1 MAIAKGR
8 STIRAEIDLMEQ
20 SLKQMIDSVESHF
33 ADCIGSLRA
42 RIDDVECGSET
53 TEEKRS
59 ICESYLSK
67 MSECED
73 QRFHVRN
80 KLVIVLYS
88 ICEASL
94 AGICFYYH
102 IPLKHS
108 PQNQS
113 KRHYYLSDYLFS
125 LGIDYIH
132 QDNSNSAY
140 VVNFAIREL
149 RNCLTHCGQDNEKVS
164 NAVGSMKNAGFIGIE
179 NDNGVILIQTVEVL
193 YKMLNCCKDML
204 IVSENKAQTIK

>member
-1 MAIAKGR
+1 
-8 STIRAEIDLMEQ
+8 MEQ

-33 ADCIGSLRA
+33 ADCISSLRA

-53 TEEKRS
+53 AEEKRS

-88 ICEASL
+88 MCEASL
-94 AGICFYYH
+94 AGICSYYH

-125 LGIDYIH
+125 TGVEYTR
-132 QDNSNSAY
+132 QDNSNSSY
-140 VVNFAIREL
+140 VVNSAIRVL
-149 RNCLTHCGQDNEKVS
+149 RNYLTHCGQDNDKAS
-164 NAVGSMKNAGFIGIE
+164 NAVNSMKRVGYIGVE
-179 NDNGVILIQTVEVL
+179 NDNDVIIIQTAEVL